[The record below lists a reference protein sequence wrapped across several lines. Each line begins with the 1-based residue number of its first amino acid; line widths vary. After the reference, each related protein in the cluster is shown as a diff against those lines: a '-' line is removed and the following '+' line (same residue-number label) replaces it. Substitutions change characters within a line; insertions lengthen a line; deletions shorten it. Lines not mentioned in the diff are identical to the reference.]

1 MEECTLLLAGNPNS
15 GKSTLFNR
23 LCGAHRQTGNF
34 AGVTVDSKTGRFRHR
49 GKLYS
54 VADLPGVYSLIPA
67 TGDERVAADYLAAHS
82 GVIVNILD
90 ACNLERSLL
99 LTCELLKLRRP
110 MIVALNMADETA
122 RRGVNID
129 KERLSSLL
137 GVQVTEISAL
147 RGRGLETLIDAAT
160 CARPPKNPMLSA
172 EKIAAAVLHRREE
185 NSFSDKIDKIL
196 LREIIGIPVFFLLV
210 FLIFQLVFGTVGQR
224 LSDAF
229 SEFLQNGIREPL
241 SEWLGAHNTAE
252 LLQSFLI
259 DGALAGIFSVLAFL
273 PQIALLFCFITLL
286 EDTGVMARIA
296 FLADPLLRRFGLSG
310 KAFIPIVMGFGCTV
324 SAVMAA
330 RAVDGRERRTLW
342 FTLPFI
348 SCSARAPVYAL
359 FLTAVLKKGAG
370 AAFIL
375 YLLGAAAAL
384 LCARLLTS
392 RRVSKESLPFVME
405 LPPYRLPAFQNLLL
419 SVFDKCRGFV
429 IKAGTVIFAASSVIW
444 LLQNIRM
451 NTGES
456 LLHAVGATTAPLL
469 APLGLGDANSA
480 AALLMGFFAKE
491 SIVSTLEI
499 LLGGALPLSSAVA
512 AAYSPPAALSFLVL
526 SLLYTPCVATVAAIR
541 KESGRMRTAL
551 CVVGF
556 NFFVGYLAAFLTY
569 TAARLIFQM

>member
-23 LCGAHRQTGNF
+23 LCGTRRQTGNF

-67 TGDERVAADYLAAHS
+67 TGDERVAADYLATHS
-82 GVIVNILD
+82 GVIVNVLD

-122 RRGVNID
+122 RRGVKID

-137 GVQVTEISAL
+137 GVQVAEISAL
-147 RGRGLETLIDAAT
+147 RGRRLETVIDAAT
-160 CARPPKNPMLSA
+160 CARPPKNPMLNA
-172 EKIAAAVLHRREE
+172 EKIAAAVLRRREGD
-185 NSFSDKIDKIL
+185 SFSDRIDKVL

-210 FLIFQLVFGTVGQR
+210 FLIFQLVFGAAGQR

-229 SEFLQNGIREPL
+229 SEFLQNGIRAPL
-241 SEWLGAHNTAE
+241 SEWLGARNTAK

-259 DGALAGIFSVLAFL
+259 DGALSGIFSVLAFL
-273 PQIALLFCFITLL
+273 PQIAMLFCFITLL

-324 SAVMAA
+324 PAVMAA
-330 RAVDGRERRTLW
+330 RTVDGRERRALW

-359 FLTAVLKKGAG
+359 FLTAVFKKGSG
-370 AAFIL
+370 AALIL
-375 YLLGAAAAL
+375 YLLGVAAAL
-384 LCARLLTS
+384 FCARLLTN
-392 RRVSKESLPFVME
+392 RHAAKESLPFIME
-405 LPPYRLPAFQNLLL
+405 LPPYRLPALQNLLL

-456 LLHAVGATTAPLL
+456 LLHAAGAAIAPLL

-512 AAYSPPAALSFLVL
+512 SVYSPPAALSFLVL
-526 SLLYTPCVATVAAIR
+526 SLLYTPCAATVATIK
-541 KESGRMRTAL
+541 KESGRTRTAL
-551 CVVGF
+551 CVVIF
-556 NFFVGYLAAFLTY
+556 NFLVGYLAAFLTY

>member
-23 LCGAHRQTGNF
+23 LCGTRRQTGNF
-34 AGVTVDSKTGRFRHR
+34 SGVTVDCKTGRFRHR

-54 VADLPGVYSLIPA
+54 VTDLPGVYSLIPA
-67 TGDERVAADYLAAHS
+67 TGDERVAADYLTAHS

-110 MIVALNMADETA
+110 MLVALNMADETA
-122 RRGVNID
+122 RRGVKID
-129 KERLSSLL
+129 KERLASLL
-137 GVQVTEISAL
+137 GVQVAEISAL

-172 EKIAAAVLHRREE
+172 EKIAAAVLHRREGD
-185 NSFSDKIDKIL
+185 SFSDRIDKIL

-210 FLIFQLVFGTVGQR
+210 FLIFQLVFGAVGQR

-229 SEFLQNGIREPL
+229 SEFLQNGIRMPL
-241 SEWLGAHNTAE
+241 SEWLGARNTAK

-259 DGALAGIFSVLAFL
+259 DGALSGIFSVLAFL
-273 PQIALLFCFITLL
+273 PQIAMLFCFITLL
-286 EDTGVMARIA
+286 EDTGIMARIA

-324 SAVMAA
+324 PAVMAA
-330 RAVDGRERRTLW
+330 RTVDGRERRALW

-359 FLTAVLKKGAG
+359 FLTAVLKKGSG
-370 AAFIL
+370 AALIL
-375 YLLGAAAAL
+375 YLLGVAAAL
-384 LCARLLTS
+384 FCARLLTN
-392 RRVSKESLPFVME
+392 RHAAKESLPFIME
-405 LPPYRLPAFQNLLL
+405 LPPYRLPALQNLLL

-444 LLQNIRM
+444 LLQTIRM

-456 LLHAVGATTAPLL
+456 LLHAAGTVMAPLL
-469 APLGLGDANSA
+469 APIGLGDANSA

-499 LLGGALPLSSAVA
+499 LLGGTLPLSNAVA

-526 SLLYTPCVATVAAIR
+526 SLLYTPCAATVATIR
-541 KESGRMRTAL
+541 KESGRTRTAL

-556 NFFVGYLAAFLTY
+556 NFLVGYLAAFLTY